1 MAAAAGKLDD
11 APLFASGSSLL
22 GASTT
27 EILGSS
33 QAPAGV
39 KLDDVPLASEVGM
52 DYTALRTAL
61 AAGDFR
67 AADDETRALLIRLAG
82 PEAVRRNWVY
92 YTDVQ
97 FISATDL
104 QTMDGL
110 WRAASGGKFGFSVQ
124 KELWVG
130 AQRRWAKFFK
140 AIGWVQGPNNI
151 YLKWP
156 KEFVYSRDAPK
167 GHLPLTNALR
177 GTQLFESIMT
187 HPAFERAGAKKSID
201 ASAAEAAAKGAGGF

>member
-1 MAAAAGKLDD
+1 
-11 APLFASGSSLL
+11 
-22 GASTT
+22 
-27 EILGSS
+27 
-33 QAPAGV
+33 
-39 KLDDVPLASEVGM
+39 M

-61 AAGDFR
+61 AASDFR

-82 PEAVRRNWVY
+82 PEAIRRNWVY

-97 FISATDL
+97 FISVTDL

-124 KELWVG
+124 KELWVQ

-140 AIGWVQGPNNI
+140 AIGWVQGPNNV

-156 KEFVYSRDAPK
+156 KEFVYGREAPK

-187 HPAFERAGAKKSID
+187 HPAFERAGGKKSID